1 MPSMKTVASR
11 IKAWISGNKSGNLT
25 HVIKRLL
32 DAFLTKNHLQ
42 VLAQ

>member
-1 MPSMKTVASR
+1 MKTVASR
-11 IKAWISGNKSGNLT
+11 IKAWISGNKSGNIT
-25 HVIKRLL
+25 YAVKGLL